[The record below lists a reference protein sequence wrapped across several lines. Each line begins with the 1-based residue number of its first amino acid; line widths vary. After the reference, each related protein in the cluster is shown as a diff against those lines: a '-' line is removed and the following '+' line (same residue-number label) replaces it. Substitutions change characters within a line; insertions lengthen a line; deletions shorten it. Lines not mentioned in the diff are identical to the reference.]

1 MNDNPFV
8 GIWSY
13 RSFLNDPDLNIDVSK
28 LLFGAGTLTITE
40 AAVEILEG
48 TIGTPGSWM
57 LTLKGSRQYGTPYR
71 ARFQGKGTVEG
82 ELWIYD
88 YECYLVPHWP
98 NGVEQVP
105 ALVGSVVRTIPHSG
119 GKPGTVSPAGV
130 VASFYAV
137 KAG

>member
-1 MNDNPFV
+1 MCSV
-8 GIWSY
+8 GLPRRLHDSSSMSSWMRKALWYS
-13 RSFLNDPDLNIDVSK
+13 SSVAAVGK
-28 LLFGAGTLTITE
+28 TLAAAE
-40 AAVEILEG
+40 AAGIDARAVEVLADG
-48 TIGTPGSWM
+48 SPGAS
-57 LTLKGSRQYGTPYR
+57 
-71 ARFQGKGTVEG
+71 FQGKGTVDG

-98 NGVEQVP
+98 NGVDQVP

-119 GKPGTVSPAGV
+119 GQPGTVSPAGV

>member
-8 GIWSY
+8 GKWSY
-13 RSFLNDPDLNIDVSK
+13 RSFLNDPNPSTKPDA
-28 LLFGAGTLTITE
+28 LLFGDGTLTITE
-40 AAVEILEG
+40 APMQIVKG

-57 LTLKGSRQYGTPYR
+57 LTLEGSRQYGTPFR
-71 ARFQGKGTVEG
+71 ARFQGTGVVGG
-82 ELWIYD
+82 EKWVYD

-98 NGVEQVP
+98 NGVNQVP

-119 GKPGTVSPAGV
+119 SEPGTVSPAGV

-137 KAG
+137 KAD